1 MKGLQSMDMS
11 KRGIIVAGSL
21 IADVHY
27 EIDTYPEQGNLS
39 TVRSTTGAIG
49 GSGNLILDLAKL
61 DPELPV
67 QVSALVGRDANGE
80 MLMQTL
86 GKYPNIDTSAIATGG
101 NSSVTLVMNAS
112 DTKQRT
118 FFFLPEASDLYD
130 ESHIQWEKLHG
141 AIFHLEY
148 LLLMKNVDSPD
159 PVYGTHGA
167 RILHDAQARGMMT
180 SIDIVSEQ
188 SDRARTV
195 VQAALKYTDICSVNE
210 FEAEGITGVP
220 LMKDGRINEEKIEQ
234 ALSALRDAGVRKW
247 AVIHSPA
254 CCYGLDC
261 ETGSCEC
268 VPSLKL
274 SEGYIK
280 GTTGA
285 GDAFCSGILYG
296 AYRGRQLREAMR
308 FANACAACSLSQQN
322 GTDGMRSWQEVQRL
336 EEELSR

>member
-1 MKGLQSMDMS
+1 MDMS

-39 TVRSTTGAIG
+39 TVRSTTGALG

-67 QVSALVGRDANGE
+67 QVSALVGNDTNGQ

-86 GKYPNIDTSAIATGG
+86 GRFPNIDTSAVVRSG
-101 NSSVTLVMNAS
+101 NSSVTLVMNAN

-118 FFFLPEASDLYD
+118 FFFIPEASDLYD
-130 ESHIQWEKLHG
+130 ESCIQWDQLNGK
-141 AIFHLEY
+141 IFHLEY
-148 LLLMKNVDSPD
+148 LLLMKAVDSPD

-167 RILHDAQARGMMT
+167 KILHDAQERGMIT

-210 FEAEGITGVP
+210 FEAEGITGISMV
-220 LMKDGRINEEKIEQ
+220 KDGEIDAEKAYQ
-234 ALSALRDAGVRKW
+234 ALAALKDAGVKKW

-261 ETGSCEC
+261 ETGETAC
-268 VPSLKL
+268 VPSLLLPK
-274 SEGYIK
+274 GYIK

-296 AYRGRQLREAMR
+296 ACRGKALHESLR
-308 FANACAACSLSQQN
+308 FANACAACSLSEQN
-322 GTDGMRSWQEVQRL
+322 GTDGMRSWEEVLKL
-336 EEELSR
+336 EKELAED

>member
-1 MKGLQSMDMS
+1 MQIMDKS
-11 KRGIIVAGSL
+11 KQGIIVAGSL

-61 DPELPV
+61 DPELQV
-67 QVSALVGRDANGE
+67 QVSALVGNDANGQ

-86 GKYPNIDTSAIATGG
+86 GRFPNIDTSAVVRSG
-101 NSSVTLVMNAS
+101 NSSVTLVMNAN

-118 FFFLPEASDLYD
+118 FFFIPEASDLYD
-130 ESHIQWEKLHG
+130 ESCIQWDQLNGK
-141 AIFHLEY
+141 IFHLEY
-148 LLLMKNVDSPD
+148 LLLMKAVDSPD

-167 RILHDAQARGMMT
+167 KILHDAQERGMIT

-210 FEAEGITGVP
+210 FEAEGITGISMV
-220 LMKDGRINEEKIEQ
+220 KDGEIDAEKAYQ
-234 ALSALRDAGVRKW
+234 ALAALKAAGVKKW

-261 ETGSCEC
+261 ETGETAC
-268 VPSLKL
+268 VPSLLLPK
-274 SEGYIK
+274 GYIK

-296 AYRGRQLREAMR
+296 ACRGKALHESMR
-308 FANACAACSLSQQN
+308 FANACAACSLSEQN
-322 GTDGMRSWQEVQRL
+322 GTDGMRSWEEVLKLEQEL
-336 EEELSR
+336 AED

>member
-1 MKGLQSMDMS
+1 MQIMDKS
-11 KRGIIVAGSL
+11 KQGIIVAGSL

-61 DPELPV
+61 DPELQV
-67 QVSALVGRDANGE
+67 QVSALVGNDANGQ

-86 GKYPNIDTSAIATGG
+86 GRFPNIDTSAVVRSG
-101 NSSVTLVMNAS
+101 NSSVTLVMNAN

-118 FFFLPEASDLYD
+118 FFFIPEASDLYD
-130 ESHIQWEKLHG
+130 ESCIQWDQLNGK
-141 AIFHLEY
+141 IFHLEY
-148 LLLMKNVDSPD
+148 LLLMKAVDSPD

-167 RILHDAQARGMMT
+167 KILHDAQERGMIT

-210 FEAEGITGVP
+210 FEAEGITGISMV
-220 LMKDGRINEEKIEQ
+220 KDGEIDAEKAYQ
-234 ALSALRDAGVRKW
+234 ALAALKAAGVKKW

-261 ETGSCEC
+261 ETGETAC
-268 VPSLKL
+268 VPSLLLPK
-274 SEGYIK
+274 GYIK

-296 AYRGRQLREAMR
+296 ACRGKALHESMR
-308 FANACAACSLSQQN
+308 FANACAACSLSEQN
-322 GTDGMRSWQEVQRL
+322 GTDGMRSWEEVLKL
-336 EEELSR
+336 EKELAED